1 MEARNRLLK
10 DWFARIDTAQLKLPR
25 FQRFEAWGNNEIE
38 ALLENV
44 LRGLPSGTALILEVG
59 DVEPFVC
66 RTVVGAPTTE
76 EKVNELL
83 LDGQQRLTALWRA
96 FNDSYEKRTY
106 FAYLEPD
113 EDFDGQEVPGVFGLG
128 RWEQSGSRYPRWADN
143 PREVWQRGYTP
154 LSLTRPGDVFG
165 EISDWCLKAADED
178 YAKAES
184 IKNRISSMRESV
196 NAYNIP
202 FLSLPPTTPKHVA
215 IKVFIKMN
223 TSAVQLSAFDIVVA
237 QMEGVTGESLHAL
250 VGHLKSKAPWAE
262 EYELASEWALTT
274 ASLLQDRP
282 PTQASFLRLDLTQLT
297 DSWDVIADGISFA
310 VDFVEQERV
319 FDAERLPV
327 KAVLSV
333 LAALGPSMPPALDA
347 LGEAKALLRRYLW
360 RAFAT
365 RRYDHATATM
375 ALQDYRGLLKVLRGK
390 ADPTEVPILDA
401 ETYPLPTLEE
411 LMRAS
416 WPRARDTLARGIL
429 AVAIRAGARDIADD
443 SPATRTHLKSREYH
457 HLFPVSL
464 FGGVDLKAEDLCDR
478 ALNCALLTWNTN
490 RHISAKEPIQY
501 LRERVERS
509 SLGEGQIRE
518 RLGTHLIPYDEL
530 NVGGFAA
537 LPDSQQREA
546 ALREKYEV
554 FLMRRAELVLEQ
566 MEQLCAVG

>member
-96 FNDSYEKRTY
+96 FNASYEKRTY
-106 FAYLEPD
+106 LTSLQPD
-113 EDFDGQEVPGVFGLG
+113 EDFDGQEVPSVLGLG
-128 RWEQSGSRYPRWADN
+128 RWEQNGSRYPRWAED
-143 PREVWQRGYTP
+143 PREVWARGYIP
-154 LSLTRPGDVFG
+154 LSLLRPGDVFS
-165 EISDWCLKAADED
+165 EISAWSLEATDKD
-178 YAKAES
+178 YAKAEA
-184 IKNRISSMRESV
+184 IKNRVSSMRESV

-237 QMEGVTGESLHAL
+237 QMEGATGESLHAL
-250 VGHLKSKAPWAE
+250 VGHLRSKAPWAE
-262 EYELASEWALTT
+262 EYELASQWALTT
-274 ASLLQDRP
+274 AALLQDRP

-310 VDFVEQERV
+310 VDFLEEERV
-319 FDAERLPV
+319 FDADRLPV

-347 LGEAKALLRRYLW
+347 LAEAKALLRRYLW

-365 RRYDHATATM
+365 HRYDHATATM
-375 ALQDYRGLLKVLRGK
+375 ALQDYRGLLRVLRGE
-390 ADPTEVPILDA
+390 AEPTDVPIFDA
-401 ETYPLPTLEE
+401 EAYPLPTLEE
-411 LMRAS
+411 LVRAS

-443 SPATRTHLKSREYH
+443 SPATRAHLKSREYH
-457 HLFPVSL
+457 HLFPVAL
-464 FGGVDLKAEDLCDR
+464 FGGLGAKTEDVCDR
-478 ALNCALLTWNTN
+478 ALNCALFTWNTN

-501 LRERVERS
+501 LRERVEKS
-509 SLGEGQIRE
+509 SLGESQIRE
-518 RLGTHLIPYDEL
+518 RLDSHLIPYDEL
-530 NVGGFAA
+530 NVGGFAE
-537 LPDSQQREA
+537 LPNEEQRLA
-546 ALREKYEV
+546 VLRAKYEE
-554 FLMRRAELVLEQ
+554 FLSRRAELVLGR
-566 MEQLCAVG
+566 MGQLCMVG